1 VNENRPLRTEPFS
14 TIQRP
19 KSRVSLAAARS
30 SAARSGCIPAS
41 ADFRPARKA
50 RPAFVGAELDALAER
65 LRTAGYE
72 CRDDDEFKDYRRMF
86 IFDPFGNRS
95 ELLQPRAAPG

>member
-1 VNENRPLRTEPFS
+1 
-14 TIQRP
+14 
-19 KSRVSLAAARS
+19 VSLAAAGS

-41 ADFRPARKA
+41 AARKA
-50 RPAFVGAELDALAER
+50 RPAFAGAELDALAER

-95 ELLQPRAAPG
+95 ELLQPRAASG

>member
-14 TIQRP
+14 TIQRH
-19 KSRVSLAAARS
+19 KSRVSLAAAGS

-41 ADFRPARKA
+41 ADLRPARNS
-50 RPAFVGAELDALAER
+50 ER
-65 LRTAGYE
+65 LRTAGDE

-95 ELLQPRAAPG
+95 ELLQPRAASG

>member
-1 VNENRPLRTEPFS
+1 V
-14 TIQRP
+14 
-19 KSRVSLAAARS
+19 AAAGS

-41 ADFRPARKA
+41 ADLRPA
-50 RPAFVGAELDALAER
+50 RPAFVGAGLDALAER

-95 ELLQPRAAPG
+95 ELLQPRAASG